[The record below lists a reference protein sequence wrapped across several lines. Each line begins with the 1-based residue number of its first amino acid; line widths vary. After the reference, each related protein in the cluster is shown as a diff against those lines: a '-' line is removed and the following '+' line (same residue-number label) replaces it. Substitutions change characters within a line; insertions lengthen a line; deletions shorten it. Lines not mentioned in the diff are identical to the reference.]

1 MSGSSFD
8 VFGIQIAKMCDHDLA
23 ARIEGW
29 AGGDGGHFICFSD
42 THSIVKGHDEPDMG
56 AALAQADLV
65 VPDGHPIAWI
75 GRKLFGL
82 PVQRTCGP
90 DFLDFLM
97 ARSQQTGLRH
107 YLFGGKADVAN
118 DLAAVLSRR
127 YPDMVIVGFESPA
140 MGPPSDAEV
149 SDQLAR
155 IVAAKPDVVWVG
167 LGAPKQEIWM
177 AAHSAQ
183 LPGMTLC
190 GVGAAFDF
198 HTGRIKRAPVWMQN
212 HGLEWLYR
220 CLSEPRR
227 LGPRYLRTAPRFL
240 FLLAQQAWALN
251 RPASEASLRRRL
263 IRTKA

>member
-8 VFGIQIAKMCDHDLA
+8 VFGIPVAGISDQELA

-29 AGGDGGHFICFSD
+29 AGGIAGHVVCFSD
-42 THSIVKGHDEPDMG
+42 THSIVKGHDEPAMG
-56 AALAQADLV
+56 MALAQADLV

-75 GRKLFGL
+75 GRTLFGL

-90 DFLDFLM
+90 DFLNCLA
-97 ARSQQTGLRH
+97 ARSEQTGLRH
-107 YLFGGKADVAN
+107 YLFGGKAGVAE
-118 DLAAVLSRR
+118 DLVAVLRAR
-127 YPDMVIVGFESPA
+127 YPDINLAGFESPA
-140 MGPPSDAEV
+140 IGPASESEVAE
-149 SDQLAR
+149 QLDR

-177 AAHSAQ
+177 TRHSPQ

-198 HTGRIKRAPVWMQN
+198 HTGRIKRAPLWMQN
-212 HGLEWLYR
+212 HWLEWLYR

-227 LGPRYLRTAPRFL
+227 LGPRYLRTGPRFL
-240 FLLAQQAWALN
+240 VLLVQQAWARHRL
-251 RPASEASLRRRL
+251 AYKAGVKRRF
-263 IRTKA
+263 IRN